1 MYIREQNFIKEFQ
14 HKLMETRTSLEE
26 KKIRDERGVDIS
38 HPKFPTDIED
48 FVMGAP
54 VGIFRIQS
62 IQNISIEDMTLRT
75 P

>member
-1 MYIREQNFIKEFQ
+1 
-14 HKLMETRTSLEE
+14 METRTSLEE
-26 KKIRDERGVDIS
+26 KKVRDERGVDIS

-62 IQNISIEDMTLRT
+62 IGNISIEDMTLRT